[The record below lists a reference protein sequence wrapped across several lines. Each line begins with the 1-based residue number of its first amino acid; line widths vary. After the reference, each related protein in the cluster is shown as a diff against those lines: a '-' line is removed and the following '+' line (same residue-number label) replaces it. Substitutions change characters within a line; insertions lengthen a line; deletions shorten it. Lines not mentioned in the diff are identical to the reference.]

1 MDIPVD
7 SWFDAIYLRH
17 SQRRYSGE
25 KPDEELVNRLDMVC
39 NDFQPFS
46 GARAVLV
53 KQPGEDVFRGIIG
66 SYFKVTDAPYYVAF
80 IGDMREPTV
89 QEVTGYLGEG
99 IILEATVLGLNT
111 CWVGGFF
118 RRDTV
123 AGQIDLQ
130 NNEQVLAVTPIG
142 YSKDEIDR
150 VGVSTKVH
158 KRRDLNRLIVSGDFK
173 GNSWTKPAIE
183 AARLAP
189 SAANRQ
195 PWRLEIGESSIMVS
209 ADNRR
214 LDFGVSRRLDCGI
227 AMLHIELGALSAGV
241 HGKWEFLEHPNVA
254 IYRID

>member
-7 SWFDAIYLRH
+7 SWFDAIHLRH
-17 SQRRYSGE
+17 SQRRYSGG
-25 KPDEELVNRLDMVC
+25 KPDEEIADRLDLVC
-39 NDFQPFS
+39 NDFRPFS

-53 KQPGEDVFRGIIG
+53 REPGEDVFKGIIG

-89 QEVTGYLGEG
+89 QEVTGHLGEG
-99 IILEATVLGLNT
+99 IILEATALGLNT

-118 RRDTV
+118 RRDAV
-123 AGQIDLQ
+123 AKQIDLQ

-142 YSKDEIDR
+142 YSKDEVDR
-150 VGVSTKVH
+150 VGISTKVH
-158 KRRDLNRLIVSGDFK
+158 KRKNLNRLIVNGNFE

-189 SAANRQ
+189 SAVNRQ
-195 PWRLEIGESSIMVS
+195 PWKLEIEEGSIMVS

-227 AMLHIELGALSAGV
+227 AMLHIELGALSTGV
-241 HGKWEFLEHPNVA
+241 HGKWEFLEHPSIA
-254 IYRID
+254 IYRIN